1 MRTRE
6 GGSLNMEG
14 SSKEGRKTSKEL
26 IAEEPRLLVHNV
38 DSFISHANGILGY
51 YVRDYACRQALLTKD
66 RRTNRPEL

>member
-26 IAEEPRLLVHNV
+26 IAEEPRLFVHKA
-38 DSFISHANGILGY
+38 DSFISCAKKGYNTMPGIVHVDKTL
-51 YVRDYACRQALLTKD
+51 
-66 RRTNRPEL
+66 